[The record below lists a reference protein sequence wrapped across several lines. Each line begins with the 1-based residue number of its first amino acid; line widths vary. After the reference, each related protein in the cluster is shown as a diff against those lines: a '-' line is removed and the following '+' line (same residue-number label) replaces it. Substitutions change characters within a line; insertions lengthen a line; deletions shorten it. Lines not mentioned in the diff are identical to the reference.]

1 MRRIVIGQTAN
12 DGTGDPLR
20 TAAQIVNAG
29 FYFGVRCSPFAP
41 RALETP
47 IIRCVVGPGYI
58 LDPTT
63 GLVIVENGG
72 AFTADIIS
80 GSAVLTNVSS
90 LSGLAT
96 AQVVAGD
103 GLQTNCTISSIGG
116 NSITLN
122 KIATKTLSG
131 AQFTASQLSVAF
143 SAAASGKTR
152 IDRSV
157 IDAVTGDLSVV
168 TGVETTGTPAV
179 PALPAGKL
187 PAGQW
192 LISDSM
198 TVLNDDDLISDDRTI
213 PFLGVNVIY
222 GSTSVTGETG
232 GDIDTGLSAVSNV
245 VASLASDASINGNV
259 VTATAAGGAGH
270 ITVKVWKPTSSGD
283 CTPILA
289 TVAKTVRW
297 VAIGTP

>member
-20 TAAQIVNAG
+20 TAAQVVNAG
-29 FYFGVRCSPFAP
+29 FYFGVRCSPFQP

-47 IIRCVVGPGYI
+47 QPYVLVGPGYI

-72 AFTADIIS
+72 AFTADITS

-90 LSGLAT
+90 LTGLAT
-96 AQVVAGD
+96 GQIVAGD
-103 GLQTNCTISSIGG
+103 GLQNNSHLDSISGH
-116 NSITLN
+116 SITLN
-122 KIATKTLSG
+122 KTATKTLSG
-131 AQFTASQLSVAF
+131 AQFTASQLSGAI

-157 IDAVTGDLSVV
+157 IDAVTGAISVV
-168 TGVETTGTPAV
+168 TGSETTGTPAV
-179 PALPAGKL
+179 PVLPAGKL

-192 LISDSM
+192 LITDSM

-213 PFLGVNVIY
+213 PFLGVKVVY
-222 GSTSVTGETG
+222 GLTSITGATG

-245 VASLASDASINGNV
+245 VASLASDASIDANV
-259 VTATAAGGAGH
+259 VTGTAGGGAGH
-270 ITVKVWKPTSSGD
+270 ITLKVWKPTSSGD

-297 VAIGTP
+297 IAIGTP